1 MAGGAGDQPERDPAA
16 EQTGVGIHRLP
27 HRVRRGQCGAGVQ
40 QDRPDIT
47 MQAAMAVSVVSSLT
61 LATLTRGTARAL
73 AGTAGLLTVTS
84 FLVTRFGNVP
94 INGRIKQW
102 AVTAP
107 PADHAEILHR
117 WQLFNNVRTLSGVL
131 AFAVLIYVALRRE
144 GVDCGSGSP
153 RGLR

>member
-1 MAGGAGDQPERDPAA
+1 M
-16 EQTGVGIHRLP
+16 
-27 HRVRRGQCGAGVQ
+27 Q